1 MEITVVR
8 KQPSVPVTT
17 NKTVTLLF
25 KKSHLRTQYKKIP
38 IVSMYDEEG
47 MYLPVSLKLT
57 QIQSKIPSTLLSRWI
72 NANCSEKMLTLK
84 DRCSTVEKVKD
95 GVNKG
100 WWFTNL
106 EDSVY
111 GLHKLIVTEV
121 VAGQDTNFTVVKV
134 DDSIGMKSV
143 EHILNLLGMS
153 IKCEFLVGKDR
164 MEKIHLDLGGVL

>member
-47 MYLPVSLKLT
+47 LYLPVSLKLT
-57 QIQSKIPSTLLSRWI
+57 QIQSKIPSTLLSRWV
-72 NANCSEKMLTLK
+72 NANCSEKLLTLK
-84 DRCSTVEKVKD
+84 DVCNTVERIKD

-100 WWFTNL
+100 WWFTNK
-106 EDSVY
+106 DNSIY
-111 GLHKLIVTEV
+111 GIHKHKV
-121 VAGQDTNFTVVKV
+121 VEGGNTFRVLTI
-134 DDSIGMKSV
+134 DDGIGMQSV
-143 EHILNLLGMS
+143 LNILKELQIEVECVYN
-153 IKCEFLVGKDR
+153 KETQK
-164 MEKIHLDLGGVL
+164 MEKILITGEGL

>member
-1 MEITVVR
+1 MNIQIVR
-8 KQPSVPVTT
+8 KQPVVHVTP

-25 KKSHLRTQYKKIP
+25 KKSHLRTQHRKIP

-47 MYLPVSLKLT
+47 MYLPASLKLT

-72 NANCSEKMLTLK
+72 NANCSEKLLTLK
-84 DRCSTVEKVKD
+84 DRCNTVERIKD

-111 GLHKLIVTEV
+111 GLHK
-121 VAGQDTNFTVVKV
+121 VKV
-134 DDSIGMKSV
+134 SESGNTFRVITIEDGIGMQSV
-143 EHILNLLGMS
+143 LNILKELQIEVECVYN
-153 IKCEFLVGKDR
+153 KETQK
-164 MEKIHLDLGGVL
+164 MEKILITGEGL

>member
-47 MYLPVSLKLT
+47 TYLPVSLKLT
-57 QIQSKIPSTLLSRWI
+57 HIQNKIPSTLLSRWV
-72 NANCSEKMLTLK
+72 NANCSEKLLTLE
-84 DRCSTVEKVKD
+84 DRSSSVEKVKD

-100 WWFTNL
+100 WWFTNA
-106 EDSVY
+106 EDSIY
-111 GLHKLIVTEV
+111 GLHRI
-121 VAGQDTNFTVVKV
+121 KV
-134 DDSIGMKSV
+134 SEGGNTFRITTIDDGIGMQYLINILKELQIEV
-143 EHILNLLGMS
+143 ECVYN
-153 IKCEFLVGKDR
+153 KETQK
-164 MEKIHLDLGGVL
+164 MEKILITGEGL